1 MQERYALMGIA
12 IALTV
17 GAASPGPS
25 FVMVAKAAAS
35 SGRVT
40 GLSAALGMGCGGFIF
55 AALSLAGLIGLLT
68 AVPPLYALMK
78 IIGGIYLVYLGVK
91 IWKYAVAP
99 TDATEPTSVT
109 SQSRSLK
116 SFGVGLATQL
126 SNPKTAVVYA
136 SVFAAFLPAESNLQ
150 FKLVVMLMV
159 FSIETGWYSLV
170 AVLLSSSGPRRRYLQ
185 MKVLIDRVAGSV
197 MILLGLR
204 LAISSQE

>member
-12 IALTV
+12 IALAV
-17 GAASPGPS
+17 GAASPGSS

-40 GLSAALGMGCGGFIF
+40 GLSVALGMGCGGFIF
-55 AALSLAGLIGLLT
+55 AALSLAGFIGLFT

-78 IIGGIYLVYLGVK
+78 IIRGIYLVYLGVK

-99 TDATEPTSVT
+99 IDATEPTSVT

-170 AVLLSSSGPRRRYLQ
+170 AVLLSSSGPRRRHLQ

>member
-99 TDATEPTSVT
+99 IDATEPTSVT